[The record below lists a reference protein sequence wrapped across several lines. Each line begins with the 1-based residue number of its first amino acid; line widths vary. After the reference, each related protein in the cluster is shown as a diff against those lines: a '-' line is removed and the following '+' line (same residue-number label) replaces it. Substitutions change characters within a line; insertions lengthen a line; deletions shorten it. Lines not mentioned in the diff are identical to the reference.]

1 MTIARSRQIS
11 LQDTPYYHVV
21 SRCVRRAFLCGE
33 DVHSGQ
39 SYQHRRQWVV
49 DKLGQLSR
57 LFAIGICAY
66 AVMSNHYHLV
76 LKVEADKAA
85 AWDEREVAERWA
97 ALFQWP
103 LLVRRWYQGDPLI
116 ESELAVVQQLIATW
130 RERLHS
136 ISWFVRLLNE
146 NLARQANL
154 EDGCKGHFWEGRFK
168 SQALLTEAALLACMA
183 YVDLNPIRAKLAE
196 APEESDYT
204 SIKQRLDGEPSVLS
218 LPPLL
223 LPFSD
228 KSHPDDLPY
237 VFTDYLMLVDWT
249 GLVEPSEPTSEATFQ
264 LISRLSCNGLA
275 WRARNGCDKW
285 HCSGVRGSEPWV
297 TGCIASSSLCIAVS
311 SDVTN
316 LLCDRITPFH
326 HQATSLLSWWVAPF
340 LSDEFSRQRAFF
352 SWMLH

>member
-33 DVHSGQ
+33 DAHSGQ
-39 SYQHRRQWVV
+39 SYEHRRQWVV

-76 LKVEADKAA
+76 LKVEPDTAA
-85 AWDEREVAERWA
+85 SWSEREVAERWA

-103 LLVRRWYQGDPLI
+103 LLVRRWYQRESLI
-116 ESELAVVQQLIATW
+116 EPELVVVQQLIGQW

-146 NLARQANL
+146 TLARQANR

-168 SQALLTEAALLACMA
+168 SQALLTESALLACMA
-183 YVDLNPIRAKLAE
+183 YVDLNPIRAALAE
-196 APEESDYT
+196 RPEQSDYT
-204 SIKQRLDGEPSVLS
+204 SIKQRLEREPAAES

-223 LPFSD
+223 LPFAGPGTPY
-228 KSHPDDLPY
+228 PDDLPY
-237 VFTDYLMLVDWT
+237 AFTDYLMLVDWT
-249 GLVEPSEPTSEATFQ
+249 GRAIRVGKRGHIPAHLAPILARLGLDEVSWLKRVTLFRRQGIRVVGDRVHCQRFARHCGQ
-264 LISRLSCNGLA
+264 LRC
-275 WRARNGCDKW
+275 
-285 HCSGVRGSEPWV
+285 
-297 TGCIASSSLCIAVS
+297 
-311 SDVTN
+311 
-316 LLCDRITPFH
+316 
-326 HQATSLLSWWVAPF
+326 HQP
-340 LSDEFSRQRAFF
+340 QR
-352 SWMLH
+352 

>member
-33 DVHSGQ
+33 DVYSGQ
-39 SYQHRRQWVV
+39 SYEHRRQWVI

-76 LKVEADKAA
+76 LKVESDTAA
-85 AWDEREVAERWA
+85 SWSEREVAERWA

-103 LLVRRWYQGDPLI
+103 LLVRRWYQGESLI
-116 ESELAVVQQLIATW
+116 EPELLVVQQLIGQW

-146 NLARQANL
+146 TLARQANR

-168 SQALLTEAALLACMA
+168 SQALLTESALLACMA
-183 YVDLNPIRAKLAE
+183 YVDLNPIRAALADR
-196 APEESDYT
+196 PEQSDYT
-204 SIKQRLDGEPSVLS
+204 SIKQRLDETPASDA

-223 LPFSD
+223 LPFAGQSTPY
-228 KSHPDDLPY
+228 PDGLPY
-237 VFTDYLMLVDWT
+237 AFADYLILVDWT
-249 GLVEPSEPTSEATFQ
+249 GRAIRADKQGHIPARLAPILQ
-264 LISRLSCNGLA
+264 RLSLDGAGWLKRVA
-275 WRARNGCDKW
+275 LFRRQGIRVVGDRA
-285 HCSGVRGSEPWV
+285 HCQLF
-297 TGCIASSSLCIAVS
+297 A
-311 SDVTN
+311 
-316 LLCDRITPFH
+316 H
-326 HQATSLLSWWVAPF
+326 HCGQRRCYQPLS
-340 LSDEFSRQRAFF
+340 
-352 SWMLH
+352 